1 MNQGGSVLKPSG
13 SQQKIKIIRKEK
25 VEQIDEP
32 PTMLD
37 VQDGDKK
44 QKHMNKAEIY
54 QAVRKAR
61 LRSNYMNRDLN
72 LKQVGSRQEREKFQP
87 YF

>member
-1 MNQGGSVLKPSG
+1 MNQSGSNLKPSG

-37 VQDGDKK
+37 VQDADKK

-72 LKQVGSRQEREKFQP
+72 LKQVGSRQEREKF
-87 YF
+87 